1 MADTGLRKNSNS
13 LITPNPYLKLSN
25 FFAQLGNLL
34 GHFAQL
40 TIQLRQT
47 LFIKVSRFIKIMS
60 MRTLDFWHDNII
72 MTNQFRSQKV
82 TTEQQFDYQADF
94 FSQRPR
100 YNNIYVLP
108 THRYRVQISFTQQM
122 YLI

>member
-1 MADTGLRKNSNS
+1 MEFFCPTRKSFGS
-13 LITPNPYLKLSN
+13 LCATHHKP
-25 FFAQLGNLL
+25 
-34 GHFAQL
+34 
-40 TIQLRQT
+40 RQT

-100 YNNIYVLP
+100 YNNI
-108 THRYRVQISFTQQM
+108 
-122 YLI
+122 

>member
-1 MADTGLRKNSNS
+1 
-13 LITPNPYLKLSN
+13 
-25 FFAQLGNLL
+25 
-34 GHFAQL
+34 
-40 TIQLRQT
+40 
-47 LFIKVSRFIKIMS
+47 

-100 YNNIYVLP
+100 YNNI
-108 THRYRVQISFTQQM
+108 
-122 YLI
+122 